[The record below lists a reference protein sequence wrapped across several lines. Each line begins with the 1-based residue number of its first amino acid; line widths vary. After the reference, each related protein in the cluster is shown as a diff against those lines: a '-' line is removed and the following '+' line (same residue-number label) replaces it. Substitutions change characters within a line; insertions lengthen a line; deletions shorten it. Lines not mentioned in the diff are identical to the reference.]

1 MGDIVA
7 FKEWGESAQSVGG
20 WDAPSPSTAQKPTPQ
35 PAKESKMSD
44 LTRDEL
50 AARLD
55 AVEARTD
62 TKFEKLFSEIK
73 EARAASAKEVA
84 VLTSE
89 LRGDIKTMRA
99 EIAAQLSQTAG
110 QKTVWGA
117 VATAVGVIL
126 FGIVAT
132 ILVFGQMT
140 QTAYDTGINA
150 EQRATEAAQAAAE
163 RVATSRASAP
173 NRPGE

>member
-1 MGDIVA
+1 
-7 FKEWGESAQSVGG
+7 
-20 WDAPSPSTAQKPTPQ
+20 
-35 PAKESKMSD
+35 MSD
-44 LTRDEL
+44 PLTREEL

-55 AVEARTD
+55 AVEARSD
-62 TKFEKLFSEIK
+62 VKFEKLFSEVK

-84 VLTSE
+84 VLTSD

-126 FGIVAT
+126 FGVVAT
-132 ILVFGQMT
+132 MLVFGQVS

-150 EQRATEAAQAAAE
+150 EQRAAEAATAAAE
-163 RVATSRASAP
+163 KIAASKPPAKFDSQTGRPVAQ
-173 NRPGE
+173 